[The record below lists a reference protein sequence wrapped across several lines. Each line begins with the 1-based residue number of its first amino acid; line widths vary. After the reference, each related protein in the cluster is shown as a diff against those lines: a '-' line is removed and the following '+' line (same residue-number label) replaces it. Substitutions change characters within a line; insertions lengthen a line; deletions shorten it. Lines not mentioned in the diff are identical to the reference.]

1 MSDTVDAFVVS
12 LGLDPSNYNREI
24 QKYRDDRKR
33 LNEENQK
40 YNEQS
45 QDGQK
50 RQVEGIKALRNETA
64 GFILTLAGAS
74 SVSGFFKE
82 MVTGA
87 AETGRLA
94 QNLGI
99 ATERVGV
106 WEAAVKRAGGSAE
119 NAQSALRL
127 MSSLYQ
133 QNQLGILDP
142 GTQGDLAG
150 LGVRRLSANP
160 EENLMA
166 ISQASTRMDRQQF
179 ITRASRLGLDQ
190 GTINVLAEGPEK
202 LRATLAEMEKLNVT
216 TQEQADDARELEK
229 AYLNLSD
236 TLKTAVRPAIFEAVT
251 ELTGFTDKL
260 LRFAT
265 LLKGWEFRDPWEV
278 LREIFTGQTPEGKQA
293 AGPDMSIPWY
303 MRVWNKFTN
312 RTDGRPDPS
321 SAGDIFSGG
330 PTTPSGIGRA
340 RGGLATGSGSRSAAS
355 VERYFTSKGYSP
367 AQAKGIAAAVVAEGG
382 LTQRTGGGYLQRALG
397 IGQLLGDRRA
407 AFLKR
412 YGNNF
417 TFQNE
422 LDFMHW
428 ELQGGD
434 PGKGGEHVL
443 RQTTEQGTLNA
454 MVRKFYRPGQGAET
468 SSDLRRGAQYLNS
481 RGVAGSS
488 RVVGGGR
495 TTNMGNQTTSVGTII
510 INTNEKSA
518 GGIAKNIRG
527 ELSKRGLTNQS
538 NTGLQP

>member
-12 LGLDPSNYNREI
+12 LGLDPANYNREI
-24 QKYRDDRKR
+24 RKYRDDRKR
-33 LNEENQK
+33 LAEEDQK
-40 YNEQS
+40 YNRES
-45 QDGQK
+45 GEGQK

-142 GTQGDLAG
+142 GVQGDLAG
-150 LGVRRLSANP
+150 LGVRKLSANP

-166 ISQASTRMDRQQF
+166 ISQAATRMDRQQF

-216 TQEQADDARELEK
+216 TQQQADDARKLEK

-236 TLKTAVRPAIFEAVT
+236 TLKTALRPAIFEAVT

-260 LRFAT
+260 MAFAN
-265 LLKGWEFRDPWEV
+265 LLKGWEFRDPWEMI
-278 LREIFTGQTPEGKQA
+278 REQLTGKTADGKPTPA
-293 AGPDMSIPWY
+293 PDMKIPWY
-303 MRVWNKFTN
+303 MRIWNWATD
-312 RTDGRPDPS
+312 RTDGRSDPS
-321 SAGDIFSGG
+321 SAGDMFSGG
-330 PTTPSGIGRA
+330 PTTPSGIARA
-340 RGGLATGSGSRSAAS
+340 RGALATGSGSRSAVS

-382 LTQRTGGGYLQRALG
+382 LTQRTGGGYRGRALG

-407 AFLKR
+407 AFLR
-412 YGNNF
+412 QYGPNF

-422 LDFMHW
+422 LDFMHA

-434 PGKGGEHVL
+434 PGGAAVRGQRTEH
-443 RQTTEQGTLNA
+443 GTLRA
-454 MVRKFYRPGQGAET
+454 MVDKFYRPAAGAQT
-468 SSDLRRGAQYLNS
+468 MGDLQRGRQYLNS

-488 RVVGGGR
+488 RVVGGGGR
-495 TTNMGNQTTSVGTII
+495 TTNMGNQTTSVGTIVI
-510 INTNEKSA
+510 YTNGKNA
-518 GGIAKNIRG
+518 DQIAKDMRSA
-527 ELSKRGLTNQS
+527 LAKRGLTNQS

>member
-1 MSDTVDAFVVS
+1 MNDTVSAFVVS
-12 LGLDPSNYNREI
+12 LGLDPSNYNSEI

-33 LNEENQK
+33 LAEEDQK
-40 YNEQS
+40 YNRQS
-45 QDGQK
+45 GDGQK
-50 RQVEGIKALRNETA
+50 RQVEGMRALRNETA

-82 MVTGA
+82 MVSGA

-106 WEAAVKRAGGSAE
+106 WEAAVKRAGGTAE

-150 LGVRRLSANP
+150 LGVRKLSANP

-179 ITRASRLGLDQ
+179 IARASRLGLDQ

-216 TQEQADDARELEK
+216 TQQQADDARELEK

-236 TLKTAVRPAIFEAVT
+236 TLKTALRPAIFEAVT

-260 LRFAT
+260 LKFAE
-265 LLKGWEFRDPWEV
+265 LLKGWEFRDPWEIV
-278 LREIFTGQTPEGKQA
+278 KETFTGVQADGQPVPEPDMKIPWWQRVINRFTRRTDGQGSATPEG
-293 AGPDMSIPWY
+293 
-303 MRVWNKFTN
+303 
-312 RTDGRPDPS
+312 
-321 SAGDIFSGG
+321 GG
-330 PTTPSGIGRA
+330 
-340 RGGLATGSGSRSAAS
+340 GGLAQSARYTAANLSGRGDGSTRSAS
-355 VERYFTSKGYSP
+355 QVERYFQSKGYSA
-367 AQAKGIAAAVVAEGG
+367 AQAKGIAAAVFAEGG
-382 LTQRTGGGYLQRALG
+382 LTKRTGGGYLGRALG
-397 IGQLLGDRRA
+397 IGQLLGPRRA
-407 AFLKR
+407 TFLKR
-412 YGNNF
+412 YGKNF

-434 PGKGGEHVL
+434 PGKGGAAVL
-443 RQTTEQGTLNA
+443 AQQSERGVLNA
-454 MVRKFYRPGQGAET
+454 MVNRFYRPGEGRET
-468 SSDLRRGAQYLNS
+468 SEDLRRGSAYLNS
-481 RGVAGSS
+481 RGVAGAS
-488 RVVGGGR
+488 RVMGGGR
-495 TTNMGNQTTSVGTII
+495 TTNMGNQTTNVGTIV
-510 INTNEKSA
+510 INTDGKSA
-518 GGIAKNIRG
+518 DQIAKDMRVA
-527 ELSKRGLTNQS
+527 LAKRGLTNQA

>member
-1 MSDTVDAFVVS
+1 VNDTVDAFVVS

-33 LNEENQK
+33 LNEENEK

-50 RQVEGIKALRNETA
+50 RQVEGVRALRNETA

-99 ATERVGV
+99 ATERVGA
-106 WEAAVKRAGGSAE
+106 WEAAIKRAGGSAE

-133 QNQLGILDP
+133 QNQLGILDA

-150 LGVRRLSANP
+150 LGVRKLSANP

-179 ITRASRLGLDQ
+179 IARASRLGLDQ

-236 TLKTAVRPAIFEAVT
+236 TLKTALRPAIFEAVT

-260 LRFAT
+260 LKFAE

-278 LREIFTGQTPEGKQA
+278 IKETFTGMTPDGQQA
-293 AGPDMSIPWY
+293 APPDMTIPWY
-303 MRVWNKFTN
+303 QRVWNKFTN
-312 RTDGRPDPS
+312 RTDGAPRGG
-321 SAGDIFSGG
+321 GDVASGMG
-330 PTTPSGIGRA
+330 GAFGR
-340 RGGLATGSGSRSAAS
+340 GLATGSLATGSGNRSAAT

-382 LTQRTGGGYLQRALG
+382 LTQRTGGGYRGRALG

-407 AFLKR
+407 AFLR
-412 YGNNF
+412 QYGSNF

-422 LDFMHW
+422 LDFMHA

-434 PGKGGEHVL
+434 PGGAAVRGQRTEH
-443 RQTTEQGTLNA
+443 GTLNA
-454 MVRKFYRPGQGAET
+454 MVRQFYRPAA
-468 SSDLRRGAQYLNS
+468 GAQTTGDLQRGSAYLNS
-481 RGVAGSS
+481 RGVAGAS
-488 RVVGGGR
+488 RVVSGGAR
-495 TTNMGNQTTSVGTII
+495 TTNMGNQTTNVGTIV
-510 INTNEKSA
+510 INTA
-518 GGIAKNIRG
+518 GKNADQIAKDMRAA
-527 ELSKRGLTNQS
+527 LAKRGLTNQS